1 MLHAISLKA
10 RRPCLFTAVIRPKII
25 FGAKSLKIGLLPLL
39 LELINLRR
47 ILDAILFKHIRPMPL
62 LDFGRLHGIGLS
74 ISLKKSY
81 SRIFLYILAIRG
93 ALFGTILMRIPHL
106 FICEQFS
113 TCLASFAFIQSI
125 LGKPIGSLLVLHPR
139 LNPDKHCQIGVDIL
153 FFLQQMKQPLSF

>member
-25 FGAKSLKIGLLPLL
+25 FGAKSLKIGLPPLL

-47 ILDAILFKHIRPMPL
+47 ILDAILDQYCILLPSLDLIGLHWICHSVFGKAFSPVIILHIRMIQ
-62 LDFGRLHGIGLS
+62 GT
-74 ISLKKSY
+74 
-81 SRIFLYILAIRG
+81 
-93 ALFGTILMRIPHL
+93 LFGTVLMRMSCL
-106 FICEQFS
+106 VICEQFS

-153 FFLQQMKQPLSF
+153 FFLQQIKQPLTF